1 MQDRSKSTNAIPFE
15 ILRRQD
21 GAIALSCSA
30 GLLGRPPQKAL
41 IRGEDLVLEDAAGV
55 ELALLPNMAGDVF
68 EHFTRQP
75 QIPFFES
82 LRTGILQAH
91 WITLR
96 ASS

>member
-1 MQDRSKSTNAIPFE
+1 MQQHRNLPAAIPYE

-30 GLLGRPPQKAL
+30 GLLSRPPKKAL
-41 IRGEDLVLEDAAGV
+41 IRGADLVLEDAAGV

-75 QIPFFES
+75 KIPFFES